1 MNASSL
7 ATVTSTPAVMAIWSP
22 IENIR
27 ASMERRMM
35 GSDQKNFM
43 LECPMRRLFPQKSWA
58 NPLANECQSHRST
71 PLSWKPD

>member
-1 MNASSL
+1 MNVSSL
-7 ATVTSTPAVMAIWSP
+7 ATVSSTPAVMAIWSP

-27 ASMERRMM
+27 ASMDAADD
-35 GSDQKNFM
+35 GVWSKYFM

-71 PLSWKPD
+71 PLS